1 MTSDHNE
8 KSLIVSHNN
17 LTRSRKVPRLPNI
30 QNKLYCDSFLLKGLS
45 DYMKLN
51 AEMRK
56 IKKTSVFVSMA
67 KELALTVGQ

>member
-8 KSLIVSHNN
+8 KSLIASHRYQ
-17 LTRSRKVPRLPNI
+17 TRSKKVPRLPNI
-30 QNKLYCDSFLLKGLS
+30 QNRLYYESFLFKGLS

-56 IKKTSVFVSMA
+56 IKNISTFVLKA
-67 KELALTVGQ
+67 KELSLTVD

>member
-8 KSLIVSHNN
+8 KSLIASHQYQ
-17 LTRSRKVPRLPNI
+17 TRSKNVPRLPNI
-30 QNKLYCDSFLLKGLS
+30 QNRLYYESFLFKGLS

-56 IKKTSVFVSMA
+56 IKNISTFVLKA
-67 KELALTVGQ
+67 KELSLTVD